1 MILYRTWRR
10 RKKLTFTQPKLHA
23 MHIAATAFWVLFA
36 GTGSAGSLPSYDRVR
51 VLEPAVLLK
60 EVTLIDTAGA
70 PFPLS
75 HLQGKV
81 AFVFF
86 GFTNCPD
93 ICPLTLQRLRDLRA
107 SGKVDTDR
115 VVFVLISVDGER
127 DTPEAMKKFLAGYSP
142 DFIGLT
148 GAPRDVK
155 KLTTQIR
162 APFYKGNE
170 AGSAQPGYTVAHS
183 PQVYA
188 IDAAGALRAEFYNAS
203 FEAMAGIAEALLA
216 ETEANGDDVATLSG
230 GSGKSERYNGLISQS
245 R

>member
-1 MILYRTWRR
+1 MFMQSGLKSIGTVLV
-10 RKKLTFTQPKLHA
+10 LA
-23 MHIAATAFWVLFA
+23 MAVSTGIALAK
-36 GTGSAGSLPSYDRVR
+36 GLPSFDRVR
-51 VLEPAVLLK
+51 ALPTARPLQ
-60 EVTLIDTAGA
+60 EVTLIDTAGE
-70 PFPLS
+70 PFSLS
-75 HLQGKV
+75 RLQGKV

-93 ICPLTLQRLRDLRA
+93 ICPLSMQRLRDFHD

-148 GAPRDVK
+148 GDPKEVK
-155 KLTTQIR
+155 KLTAQVR

-170 AGSAQPGYTVAHS
+170 VGATQKGYTVAHS

-188 IDAAGALRAEFYNAS
+188 IDAAGALRAEFYSAS
-203 FEAMAGIAEALLA
+203 FEAMAGIAEALIA
-216 ETEANGDDVATLSG
+216 EYGADSPEVAAT
-230 GSGKSERYNGLISQS
+230 N
-245 R
+245 